1 MTNLERAF
9 RTLRRADKNRRLNS
23 AICVVIGLAVL
34 ASGIWAQ
41 LASAKFLGDTLE
53 QFSDSP
59 LLAISLTAPAAA
71 TITLGFL
78 NIFLGLG
85 FSVYWAF
92 RFFVPDPKTTVLLA
106 LLEQA
111 NLEQNGDVHND
122 LHADA

>member
-1 MTNLERAF
+1 MTNLKRAI
-9 RTLRRADKNRRLNS
+9 RTLRKADKKRRQNS

-41 LASAKFLGDTLE
+41 LASAKMLGDTLE

-59 LLAISLTAPAAA
+59 LLAISLVVPTAA

-78 NIFLGLG
+78 NIFLGFG
-85 FSVYWAF
+85 FSAFWAF

-111 NLEQNGDVHND
+111 RLEQNDG
-122 LHADA
+122 LHTGA